1 MSEGRRLLSVFVAPN
16 ELFTDLGE
24 RPRWLVPFIILILA
38 AAVASVLPRLL
49 LPTEVWLDAMRQ
61 QLPGGVE
68 MSEEQMAVAMTTMR
82 SPVSVALNALGGIL
96 ISGGGAILA
105 TLFFWA
111 LFSILGGKISFTR
124 SFAVVSYSSLINV
137 LGMVLIVTLTLILQR
152 LDIQTSFALLPV
164 LKPNTYLYRLAAQ
177 IDFFTVWRLII
188 MGLGF
193 SVVAN
198 VPKVKSYLSVII
210 PWILLSLAMAA
221 LRFGFS
227 R

>member
-1 MSEGRRLLSVFVAPN
+1 MFE
-16 ELFTDLGE
+16 DLRE
-24 RPRWLVPFIILILA
+24 RPRWLVPFLILIVV
-38 AAVASVLPRLL
+38 AAVGSVLPRILL
-49 LPTEVWLDAMRQ
+49 HTDVWLDAIRQ
-61 QLPGGVE
+61 NLPSGVQ
-68 MSEEQMAVAMTTMR
+68 MGEEQMTAVMTTMR
-82 SPVSVALNALGGIL
+82 SPVTVALSALGGIL
-96 ISGGGAILA
+96 IAGGGAILA

-137 LGMVLIVTLTLILQR
+137 LGMILLSALAISFQR
-152 LDIQTSFALLPV
+152 VDITTPFAFYFLSFLEQG
-164 LKPNTYLYRLAAQ
+164 TFLYRFAAQ
-177 IDFFTVWRLII
+177 VDFFTVWRLII

-210 PWILLSLAMAA
+210 PWILLSLGMAA
-221 LRFGFS
+221 LRFGFT

>member
-16 ELFTDLGE
+16 ELFTDLDE

-68 MSEEQMAVAMTTMR
+68 MSQEQIAVVTTTMR

>member
-49 LPTEVWLDAMRQ
+49 LPTEIWLDAMRQ

-68 MSEEQMAVAMTTMR
+68 MSQEQMAVAMTTMR

-210 PWILLSLAMAA
+210 PWILLSLAMAT

>member
-61 QLPGGVE
+61 NLPASVE

>member
-16 ELFTDLGE
+16 ELFTDLGG
-24 RPRWLVPFIILILA
+24 RPRWLVPFVILIVA

-68 MSEEQMAVAMTTMR
+68 MSQEQMAVAMTTMR

-124 SFAVVSYSSLINV
+124 SFAVVSYSSLIKV

-152 LDIQTSFALLPV
+152 LDIQTSFALLPA

-177 IDFFTVWRLII
+177 IDFFTVWRVII

-210 PWILLSLAMAA
+210 PWILLSLAMAT

>member
-1 MSEGRRLLSVFVAPN
+1 LNEGRRLLSIFVAPAT
-16 ELFTDLGE
+16 LFEDLRE
-24 RPRWLVPFIILILA
+24 RPSWLVPFLILIVV
-38 AAVASVLPRLL
+38 AAVASVLTRLL
-49 LPTEVWLDAMRQ
+49 LPTDVWLDVMRQ

-68 MSEEQMAVAMTTMR
+68 MSQEQMAVAMTTMR
-82 SPVSVALNALGGIL
+82 SPVNVALNALGAIL
-96 ISGGGAILA
+96 ISGGGATLA

-124 SFAVVSYSSLINV
+124 SFAVVSYSSLIKV
-137 LGMVLIVTLTLILQR
+137 LGMVMIVILTLILQR
-152 LDIQTSFALLPV
+152 LDIQTSLALLPA

-177 IDFFTVWRLII
+177 IDFFTVWRVII

-193 SVVAN
+193 SVVAD

>member
-61 QLPGGVE
+61 NLPASVE
-68 MSEEQMAVAMTTMR
+68 MSEEQMAVVTTTMR

-124 SFAVVSYSSLINV
+124 SFAVVSYSSLIKV

-221 LRFGFS
+221 LRFGFF

>member
-61 QLPGGVE
+61 NLPRSVE
-68 MSEEQMAVAMTTMR
+68 MSQEQMAVVTTTMR

-96 ISGGGAILA
+96 ISGGGTILA

-124 SFAVVSYSSLINV
+124 SFAVVSYSSLIKV

-152 LDIQTSFALLPV
+152 LDIQTSFALLPA

-177 IDFFTVWRLII
+177 VDFFTVWRVII

>member
-1 MSEGRRLLSVFVAPN
+1 MNEGRRLLSVFVAPN
-16 ELFTDLGE
+16 ELFTDLRE
-24 RPRWLVPFIILILA
+24 RPRWLVPFLILIVA

-49 LPTEVWLDAMRQ
+49 LPTDVLLDAMRRQ
-61 QLPGGVE
+61 FPASVE
-68 MSEEQMAVAMTTMR
+68 MSKEQMAAVMTTMR
-82 SPVSVALNALGGIL
+82 SPVSIALNAIGGIL
-96 ISGGGAILA
+96 VSGGGAILA

-124 SFAVVSYSSLINV
+124 SFAVVSYSSLIKV
-137 LGMVLIVTLTLILQR
+137 AGMVLIVALRLILQR
-152 LDIQTSFALLPV
+152 LNIQTSLALIPALQA
-164 LKPNTYLYRLAAQ
+164 NTYLYRLAAQ
-177 IDFFTVWRLII
+177 IDFFTVWRVII

-198 VPKVKSYLSVII
+198 VPRVKSYLSVII

-221 LRFGFS
+221 LRFGFP

>member
-68 MSEEQMAVAMTTMR
+68 MSQEQMAVVTTTMR

-124 SFAVVSYSSLINV
+124 SFAVVSYSSLIKV

>member
-38 AAVASVLPRLL
+38 AAVASLLPRLL

-68 MSEEQMAVAMTTMR
+68 MSQEQIAVAMTTMR

-124 SFAVVSYSSLINV
+124 SFAVVSYSSLIKV

>member
-1 MSEGRRLLSVFVAPN
+1 LSEGRRLLSVFVAPN

-61 QLPGGVE
+61 NLPASVE

>member
-16 ELFTDLGE
+16 ELFTDLGK

-210 PWILLSLAMAA
+210 PWILLSLAMAT

>member
-1 MSEGRRLLSVFVAPN
+1 LSEGRRLLSVFVAPN

-68 MSEEQMAVAMTTMR
+68 MSQEQMAAVMTTMR

-198 VPKVKSYLSVII
+198 VPKGKRYHSVII
-210 PWILLSLAMAA
+210 PWILLSVAMAA

>member
-1 MSEGRRLLSVFVAPN
+1 LSEGRRLLSVFVAPN
-16 ELFTDLGE
+16 ELFTDLGK

-210 PWILLSLAMAA
+210 PWILLSLAMAT

>member
-1 MSEGRRLLSVFVAPN
+1 
-16 ELFTDLGE
+16 
-24 RPRWLVPFIILILA
+24 
-38 AAVASVLPRLL
+38 
-49 LPTEVWLDAMRQ
+49 MRQ

-210 PWILLSLAMAA
+210 PWILLSLAMAT

>member
-38 AAVASVLPRLL
+38 AAVASLLPRLL

-68 MSEEQMAVAMTTMR
+68 MSQEQMAVVTTTMR
-82 SPVSVALNALGGIL
+82 SPVSVALNALVGIL

-124 SFAVVSYSSLINV
+124 SFAVVSYSSLIKV

-152 LDIQTSFALLPV
+152 LDIQTSFALLPA

-177 IDFFTVWRLII
+177 VDFFTVWRLII

>member
-1 MSEGRRLLSVFVAPN
+1 LSEGRRLLSVFVAPN
-16 ELFTDLGE
+16 ELFTDLDE

-68 MSEEQMAVAMTTMR
+68 MSQEQIAVVTTTMR

>member
-38 AAVASVLPRLL
+38 AAVASLLPRLL

-124 SFAVVSYSSLINV
+124 SFAVVSYSSLIKV

-152 LDIQTSFALLPV
+152 LDIQTSFALLPA
-164 LKPNTYLYRLAAQ
+164 LKPNTYLYRFAAQ
-177 IDFFTVWRLII
+177 IDFFTVWRVII

-210 PWILLSLAMAA
+210 PWILLSLAMAT

>member
-61 QLPGGVE
+61 NLPASVE

-124 SFAVVSYSSLINV
+124 SFAVVSYSSLIKV

-210 PWILLSLAMAA
+210 PWILLSLAMAT